1 MGGARWRC
9 FGDVGSRG
17 GRHARGVC
25 GRVRACAGRVRGVF
39 GAARGVRG
47 ACVGRVW
54 GAISVGIAHSALLSG
69 YLGKSGHLPSE
80 KDLKNWKK
88 LEKKR
93 EIFLREN
100 ENFFG
105 VPSSVESA
113 TFRQNHTQILG
124 YVLKSRTSCHSNL

>member
-1 MGGARWRC
+1 
-9 FGDVGSRG
+9 V
-17 GRHARGVC
+17 RGVC
-25 GRVRACAGRVRGVF
+25 GAAWGVRWACAGR
-39 GAARGVRG
+39 ARGVRG

-88 LEKKR
+88 LEKNR